1 MKKLIS
7 FLLALCLTTPNL
19 SPFSTL
25 VLHFKNTDTESNE
38 TVSKNE
44 EPTSLEVT
52 PEITNTV
59 EKEETTS
66 SKINNFTDIDIEGY
80 CTIKMP
86 QSHFKIVDAE
96 STSTQKVL
104 QYKDNITKLTM
115 SYTTNIDSGTDI
127 PGYVTNELA
136 KVDTTTNKK
145 TEETYGNNITWVK
158 IPSDNMEDGCNVY
171 VWYTVSESSETG
183 KQSVF
188 WVKAK
193 VNTAIDNSEFQGVV
207 KNIFD
212 SYSMYA
218 VSQGSIFD
226 TPDSGYYKDKDTNDN
241 KAENTSEYKANT
253 GENTVF
259 QKETG
264 IIENKNIS
272 DKWTDLEMLV
282 DDTKISVPC
291 SVDKLYNIGFKVN
304 DALFAIED
312 EDYHKLGP
320 QTMTDINFTNSNG
333 TTIVAT
339 FMNDS
344 ATETKNILDCKVYA
358 VALDYNSAI
367 NQENSKNRHDL
378 VLPGGVTWK
387 VYKDDLIDLYGS
399 GCTIY
404 EHSDGGQ
411 DVLTWTHQEKEI
423 RVIIGKIHTIS
434 YAKISCLAGKV
445 ENY

>member
-1 MKKLIS
+1 MKTVIS
-7 FLLALCLTTPNL
+7 WLLALCLTVPNL

-25 VLHFKNTDTESNE
+25 MLHFSNSSDKKETTAENGESNE
-38 TVSKNE
+38 EGNE
-44 EPTSLEVT
+44 ELTPT
-52 PEITNTV
+52 PELTEEAENKSAITNSI
-59 EKEETTS
+59 EL
-66 SKINNFTDIDIEGY
+66 DIEGY
-80 CTIKMP
+80 CTLKIP
-86 QSHFKIVDAE
+86 QSYLKILDSE
-96 STSTQKVL
+96 STSTKKTL

-115 SYTTNIDSGTDI
+115 SYITNIDNGTDI

-171 VWYTVSESSETG
+171 VWYTVSKSSETG

-264 IIENKNIS
+264 IIETKDIS
-272 DKWTDLEMLV
+272 KDWEDLEMLV
-282 DDTKISVPC
+282 DNKKISVPC
-291 SVDKLYNIGFKVN
+291 SVDKLYNAGFEVY
-304 DALFAIED
+304 DSIFAIED
-312 EDYHKLGP
+312 EDYHNLSP
-320 QTMTDINFTNSNG
+320 QTMIDISFVNSNG
-333 TTIVAT
+333 TVIEAT
-339 FMNDS
+339 FMNES
-344 ATETKNILDCKVYA
+344 ATEVKKILECNIFA
-358 VALDYNSAI
+358 ISIDYNNNI
-367 NQENSKNRHDL
+367 NQENGNKSSEHNL

-387 VYKDDLIDLYGS
+387 VYKDALIELYGS
-399 GCTIY
+399 SY
-404 EHSDGGQ
+404 NVYDYDYNKES
-411 DVLTWTHQEKEI
+411 LTWTSREKEI
-423 RVIIGKIHTIS
+423 QIVIGKIHTIS
-434 YAKISCLAGKV
+434 YVKISCLAGK
-445 ENY
+445 EY